1 MPSQDDAS
9 QNVVG
14 SNPGAGKDF
23 PHKTSVNDYLSAYL
37 ALQAST
43 L

>member
-1 MPSQDDAS
+1 MPSQDYAS

-23 PHKTSVNDYLSAYL
+23 SHKISVNHYLSAYL
-37 ALQAST
+37 ALQVSA